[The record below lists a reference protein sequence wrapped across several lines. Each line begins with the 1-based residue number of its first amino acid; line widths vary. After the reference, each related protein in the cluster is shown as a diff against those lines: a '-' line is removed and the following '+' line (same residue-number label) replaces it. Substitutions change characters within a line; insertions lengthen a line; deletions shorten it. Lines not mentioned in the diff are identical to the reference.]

1 MMQEQQGCCVV
12 ETTSVVCS
20 GPGDWAWRSRGL
32 ETWRSRG
39 LGAWRSR
46 GRRAWRSRGLDLGLG
61 ASAWGLLAVAVKV
74 KPAIVLQV
82 LVASDCGH
90 HCYLA
95 SKSAYGIVVT

>member
-12 ETTSVVCS
+12 ETTLVVCS
-20 GPGDWAWRSRGL
+20 GPGDWAWRSRGM
-32 ETWRSRG
+32 G
-39 LGAWRSR
+39 
-46 GRRAWRSRGLDLGLG
+46 LGLG

-74 KPAIVLQV
+74 KPAIVLQI

-95 SKSAYGIVVT
+95 SNSAYGDCCDISIAFSGRKDTSVVEL

>member
-1 MMQEQQGCCVV
+1 MVQYFYISAQEEDDAGTAGVLSE
-12 ETTSVVCS
+12 ETTLVVCS
-20 GPGDWAWRSRGL
+20 GPGHWA
-32 ETWRSRG
+32 WRSRG

-46 GRRAWRSRGLDLGLG
+46 GLDRGLG

>member
-1 MMQEQQGCCVV
+1 M
-12 ETTSVVCS
+12 VCS
-20 GPGDWAWRSRGL
+20 GPGHWA
-32 ETWRSRG
+32 WRSRG

-46 GRRAWRSRGLDLGLG
+46 GLDLGLGLGLG

-95 SKSAYGIVVT
+95 SKSAYGDCCDISIAFSGRKDTSVVEL

>member
-1 MMQEQQGCCVV
+1 MYLWYSTSTYLHRKRMMQEQQGCCVV

-46 GRRAWRSRGLDLGLG
+46 GLRAWRSRGLDLGLG
-61 ASAWGLLAVAVKV
+61 AWGLLPGVYW
-74 KPAIVLQV
+74 QWQ
-82 LVASDCGH
+82 
-90 HCYLA
+90 
-95 SKSAYGIVVT
+95 

>member
-12 ETTSVVCS
+12 ETSSVVCS
-20 GPGDWAWRSRGL
+20 GPGHWAWRSRGM
-32 ETWRSRG
+32 
-39 LGAWRSR
+39 
-46 GRRAWRSRGLDLGLG
+46 GLG
-61 ASAWGLLAVAVKV
+61 ASAWGLFAVAVKV
-74 KPAIVLQV
+74 KPTIVLQV